1 MRSAALALAL
11 ALFAVGCVHEVRL
24 VAEGESHELRKRP
37 DGAPKSSPSHAPLL
51 VVALDGIDRDLLY
64 DMLRKGELPSLAGL
78 LGGGGTFPH
87 AYFEE
92 SLTATLPSTTMA
104 AWSTAFT
111 GVSPAHHGVAG
122 NEFFVREERRLA
134 APAPASFSD
143 HDPVLAIYTDQY
155 LNRLLRAPTVYER
168 MRREDPNVL
177 VWVAM
182 QHVYAGADRLLVTRP
197 TVVVEAFEAAVE
209 ELATKVVSNRASRA
223 TYAKL
228 DGEAGRV
235 VVSALDANVLP
246 DVLTVYFAG
255 TDLYAHVAKE
265 GPDVARRAYMREIVD
280 PEIAKLADKLR
291 ARHALDDRFVVVTSD
306 HGHTEVMHDDTHALK
321 PELEAA
327 TLAKAGFRVRPF
339 KLDVA
344 KDDDFSAVIAYGGAL
359 AYVYVADR
367 STCAHEKIPCDWLKP
382 PRFEEDVLPA
392 ADAFFKAGGET
403 LDMVLTRK
411 PKPFGEDDLP
421 FEVYVGDGKLVPVEA
436 WLAQHPHPTYVDLA
450 ARLRDLAV
458 GPFGERAGDVLLVA
472 HNGDRDAPA
481 DRYYFA
487 APYHSWHGSPSH
499 RDSDIPLVVANA
511 RRSSSDVAVIARA
524 VLGEH
529 PRQEKITDL
538 MLAIR
543 RLPR

>member
-1 MRSAALALAL
+1 
-11 ALFAVGCVHEVRL
+11 
-24 VAEGESHELRKRP
+24 GESHERRKRP
-37 DGAPKSSPSHAPLL
+37 EGAAKSSPSHAPML
-51 VVALDGIDRDLLY
+51 VIALDGIDRELLY
-64 DMLRKGELPSLAGL
+64 GMLRKGELPALAGL
-78 LGGGGTFPH
+78 LGGGGSFPH

-92 SLTATLPSTTMA
+92 SLEATLPSTTMA

-111 GVSPAHHGVAG
+111 GVTPAHHGIAG

-134 APAPASFSD
+134 APAPASFDD

-168 MRREDPNVL
+168 MRRFDPNVL

-182 QHVYAGADRLLVTRP
+182 QQVYGGADKLLVTRP
-197 TVVVEAFEAAVE
+197 AVVVEAFEAFVE
-209 ELATKVVSNRASRA
+209 EVATKIASNRESRV

-228 DGEAGRV
+228 DEDAAAV
-235 VVSALDANVLP
+235 VVSALDAKVLP

-265 GPDVARRAYMREIVD
+265 GPDVARRAYLREVVD
-280 PEIAKLADKLR
+280 PALGRIADKLR
-291 ARHALDDRFVVVTSD
+291 ARHALEDRFVIVTSD
-306 HGHTEVMHDDTHALK
+306 HGHTEVLRDDTHALS
-321 PELEAA
+321 PDATAA
-327 TLAKAGFRVRPF
+327 TLTKAGFRVRPF

-344 KDDDFSAVIAYGGAL
+344 KDDDFSAVVAYGGAL

-367 STCAHEKIPCDWLKP
+367 STCAHEKIPCDWMKP
-382 PRFEEDVLPA
+382 PRFEEDVIPA

-403 LDMVLTRK
+403 LDMVLTRR
-411 PKPFGEDDLP
+411 PRPYAEEDLP
-421 FEVYVGDGKLVPVEA
+421 FEVYVGDGKLVPVET

-472 HNGDRDAPA
+472 HDGDRDTPA

-511 RRSSSDVAVIARA
+511 RRPRADVAAIARA
-524 VLGEH
+524 ALGEH
-529 PRQEKITDL
+529 PSQAKITDL

-543 RLPR
+543 HLPH